1 MGYPPSC
8 ERGVARHNLI
18 VMWLR
23 EWEWNCRV
31 IVKGFLKDLER
42 LIEEI
47 CSTAQGDVNFLE
59 RLLPSPFL
67 VECLKT
73 AVMFIHDCVLRLQ
86 HETIDSGH
94 RYLPFV

>member
-1 MGYPPSC
+1 
-8 ERGVARHNLI
+8 VARHDLI
-18 VMWLR
+18 GTWLR
-23 EWEWNCRV
+23 EGEWNCRV

-47 CSTAQGDVNFLE
+47 CCTAQGDLNFLE

-73 AVMFIHDCVLRLQ
+73 AVMFIHDRVLRLQ
-86 HETIDSGH
+86 HQTIDSGH